1 MKLFE
6 KKAFRFS
13 LVGLWLFTV
22 VLLGCANNTTQNT
35 NNVIDNKEAAVIIT
49 TPDFEVAETSVQMVK
64 NMAIGW
70 NLGNT
75 LDATGGNGLN
85 SERSWGQPY
94 TTKTMLTGLRK
105 AGFKTIRIPVSW
117 ANHTSGSDYKIDSVW
132 MNRVKT
138 IVDWALEEG
147 FCVIL
152 NDHHDNYAVSK
163 LNKGYALSKES
174 DIQDKSK
181 AFLSSIWKQIA
192 TTFADY
198 DNRLVF
204 ELLNEPR
211 DIDGEIGGNEWWTND
226 KELLN
231 VITSYE
237 QVCLNQ
243 IRSVKGNENRFV
255 MATGYAASSDTS
267 IISLYTMPEDSAN
280 DRLILSVHAYSPYS
294 FAMEDP
300 GEKTFT
306 SSHKNQ
312 LNSFFAW
319 LNTNYIKKGI
329 GVVIGETGATNK
341 NNLSDRIE
349 WAKAFFGGAYQYGIP
364 AVLWDNGVWE
374 VIGSKYNE
382 HYGFYNR
389 DSQTWYFPF
398 LIETMMKAVY
408 GDSISIENNGDDNST
423 GTTDNTETENTE
435 QENTDTP
442 DNTSTNTPKEDFVIL
457 ENKSYIT
464 NGYSNFA
471 LDSAFDLSGY
481 KYLKSEVQLITADDA
496 DKKQI
501 LLQFFNSAWKSIGDA
516 KTISVSSTIYTEIL
530 EPEEGPRDLMHIQP
544 VVQDTSNA
552 YAALNNIQLKIK
564 KITATN
570 TKE

>member
-6 KKAFRFS
+6 KKVFRFS

-22 VLLGCANNTTQNT
+22 VLLGCTNNTTQNT
-35 NNVIDNKEAAVIIT
+35 NNVIDNKEATVIIT

-94 TTKTMLTGLRK
+94 TTKAMLTGLRK

-117 ANHTSGSDYKIDSVW
+117 ANHTSGSDYKIDSAW

-181 AFLSSIWKQIA
+181 AFLSSVWKQIA

-211 DIDGEIGGNEWWTND
+211 DIDGEVGGNEWWTND

-267 IISLYTMPEDSAN
+267 IISLFTMPEDSAN

-319 LNTNYIKKGI
+319 LNINYIKKGI

-341 NNLSDRIE
+341 NNLSDRVE
-349 WAKAFFGGAYQYGIP
+349 WAKAFFGGAYKYDIP

-374 VIGSKYNE
+374 VTNNKYNE

-389 DSQTWYFPF
+389 DSQTWYFPSI
-398 LIETMMKAVY
+398 IEAMMKAVY
-408 GDSISIENNGDDNST
+408 GDSISTGNINGDNGTGST
-423 GTTDNTETENTE
+423 DATNPQN
-435 QENTDTP
+435 
-442 DNTSTNTPKEDFVIL
+442 NTSNDNQKEDLVIL
-457 ENKSYIT
+457 ENKAETTLAYDKW
-464 NGYSNFA
+464 FE
-471 LDSAFDLSGY
+471 LDAPVDLTDY
-481 KYLKSEVQLITADDA
+481 KYLKTEIYSPTAENAANRKIIIKFLNSDWKPVGEASTISITDTVYAEIKNPVSGNREVKIV
-496 DKKQI
+496 
-501 LLQFFNSAWKSIGDA
+501 QFFAQNTTDW
-516 KTISVSSTIYTEIL
+516 STIDGITVN
-530 EPEEGPRDLMHIQP
+530 M
-544 VVQDTSNA
+544 
-552 YAALNNIQLKIK
+552 K
-564 KITATN
+564 KVTATN
-570 TKE
+570 TRE

>member
-13 LVGLWLFTV
+13 LVGLWLFTA
-22 VLLGCANNTTQNT
+22 VLFGCANNTTQNT
-35 NNVIDNKEAAVIIT
+35 NNIDKEEPVIIST
-49 TPDFEVAETSVQMVK
+49 SNFEVAETSVQMVK

-85 SERSWGQPY
+85 SETSWSQPY
-94 TTKTMLTGLRK
+94 TTKAMITGLRK

-117 ANHTSGSDYKIDSVW
+117 ANHTSGSDYKIDSAW

-163 LNKGYALSKES
+163 LNKGYAISKES

-181 AFLSSIWKQIA
+181 AFLSSVWKQIA

-211 DIDGEIGGNEWWTND
+211 DIDGEVGGNEWWTND

-255 MATGYAASSDTS
+255 MATGYAASSDTG
-267 IISLYTMPEDSAN
+267 IISLYTMPKDSAN

-294 FAMEDP
+294 FAMDDP

-306 SSHKNQ
+306 SSHKSQ
-312 LNSFFAW
+312 LNSFFVW

-341 NNLSDRIE
+341 NNLSDRVE
-349 WAKAFFGGAYQYGIP
+349 WAKAFFGGAYKYGIP

-374 VIGSKYNE
+374 VTNNKYNE
-382 HYGFYNR
+382 HYGYYNR
-389 DSQTWYFPF
+389 RSQTWYFPSI
-398 LIETMMKAVY
+398 IEAMMKAVY
-408 GDSISIENNGDDNST
+408 GDSISIDNNGGDNDT
-423 GTTDNTETENTE
+423 NTTDNTETPDDNNGTS
-435 QENTDTP
+435 TDT
-442 DNTSTNTPKEDFVIL
+442 TKEDLVIL
-457 ENKSYIT
+457 TDKSYIT
-464 NGYSNFA
+464 ATGDAVGYSNFP
-471 LDSAFDLSGY
+471 LDRAVDLTGY
-481 KYLKSEVQLITADDA
+481 KYLKSEVQLITAEDA

-501 LLQFFNSAWKSIGDA
+501 LIQFFNSSWKSIGDA
-516 KTISVSSTIYTEIL
+516 KTISVSKTIYTEIL
-530 EPEEGPRDLMHIQP
+530 TPEEGPRDLMHIQP
-544 VVQDTSNA
+544 VVQETTNWS
-552 YAALNNIQLKIK
+552 ALDNIQLKIK

-570 TKE
+570 TNQ

>member
-13 LVGLWLFTV
+13 LVGLWLFAV

-94 TTKTMLTGLRK
+94 TTKAMLTGLRK

-117 ANHTSGSDYKIDSVW
+117 ANHTSGSDYKIDSAW

-211 DIDGEIGGNEWWTND
+211 DIDGEVGGNEWWTND

-255 MATGYAASSDTS
+255 MATGYAASSDTG
-267 IISLYTMPEDSAN
+267 IISLYTMPKDSAN

-389 DSQTWYFPF
+389 DSQTWYFPS
-398 LIETMMKAVY
+398 LIEAMMKAVY
-408 GDSISIENNGDDNST
+408 GDSISIENNGDDNGT
-423 GTTDNTETENTE
+423 GNPDNTGTDNTE
-435 QENTDTP
+435 QGNTDTP
-442 DNTSTNTPKEDFVIL
+442 KEDLVIL
-457 ENKSYIT
+457 ENKSYT
-464 NGYSNFA
+464 TSGYSNFA
-471 LDSAFDLSGY
+471 LDSAVDLTGY
-481 KYLKSEVQLITADDA
+481 KYLKSEVQLITAEDA

-516 KTISVSSTIYTEIL
+516 KTISVSATIYTEIS
-530 EPEEGPRDLMHIQP
+530 EPEEGPRNLMHIQP
-544 VVQDTSNA
+544 VVQDSSNA
-552 YAALNNIQLKIK
+552 YAALDNIQIKIK

>member
-1 MKLFE
+1 MIRRKSFWKLFTLGFI
-6 KKAFRFS
+6 AVS
-13 LVGLWLFTV
+13 LLFAS
-22 VLLGCANNTTQNT
+22 CANNATPNT
-35 NNVIDNKEAAVIIT
+35 KYVIDDKEESVIIST
-49 TPDFEVAETSVQMVK
+49 SNFEVAETSVQMVK

-75 LDATGGNGLN
+75 LDATDGNGLN
-85 SERSWGQPY
+85 SEKSWGQPY
-94 TTKTMLTGLRK
+94 TTKAMITGLRK
-105 AGFKTIRIPVSW
+105 AGFKTIRVPVSW
-117 ANHTSGSDYKIDSVW
+117 ANHTSGSDYKIDSAW

-163 LNKGYALSKES
+163 LNKGYALSKDS

-181 AFLSSIWKQIA
+181 TFLSSIWKQIA

-211 DIDGEIGGNEWWTND
+211 DIDGEVGGNEWWTND

-255 MATGYAASSDTS
+255 MATGYAASSDTG
-267 IISLYTMPEDSAN
+267 IISLYTMPKDSAN

-341 NNLSDRIE
+341 NNLSDRVE
-349 WAKAFFGGAYQYGIP
+349 WAKAFFGGADKYGIP

-374 VIGSKYNE
+374 VTNNKYNE

-389 DSQTWYFPF
+389 DSQTWYFPS
-398 LIETMMKAVY
+398 LIEAMMKAVY
-408 GDSISIENNGDDNST
+408 GDSISIENNGDDNGT
-423 GTTDNTETENTE
+423 ETTDNAGTDNPG

-442 DNTSTNTPKEDFVIL
+442 DNTSTDTPKEDLVIL
-457 ENKSYIT
+457 EAKSYIT

-471 LDSAFDLSGY
+471 LDSAVDLSGY

-530 EPEEGPRDLMHIQP
+530 EPAEGPRDLMHIQP

-552 YAALNNIQLKIK
+552 YAALSNIQIMIK

>member
-1 MKLFE
+1 MKYFNN

-13 LVGLWLFTV
+13 LVCLALFV
-22 VLLGCANNTTQNT
+22 AVLFGCANNTTQNT
-35 NNVIDNKEAAVIIT
+35 NNIDKEEPVIIST
-49 TPDFEVAETSVQMVK
+49 SNFEIAETSVQMVK

-85 SERSWGQPY
+85 SETSWSQPY
-94 TTKTMLTGLRK
+94 TTKAMITGLRK

-117 ANHTSGSDYKIDSVW
+117 ANHTSGSDYKIDSAW

-163 LNKGYALSKES
+163 LNKGYAISKES

-181 AFLSSIWKQIA
+181 AFLSSVWKQIA

-211 DIDGEIGGNEWWTND
+211 DIDGEVGENEWWTND
-226 KELLN
+226 KDLLN

-255 MATGYAASSDTS
+255 MATGYAASSDTG
-267 IISLYTMPEDSAN
+267 IISLYTMPKDSAN

-294 FAMEDP
+294 FAMDDP

-306 SSHKNQ
+306 SSHKSQ
-312 LNSFFAW
+312 LNSFFVW

-341 NNLSDRIE
+341 NNLSDRVE
-349 WAKAFFGGAYQYGIP
+349 WAKAFFGGAYNYGIP

-374 VIGSKYNE
+374 VTNNKYNE
-382 HYGFYNR
+382 HYGYYNR
-389 DSQTWYFPF
+389 RSQTWYFPSI
-398 LIETMMKAVY
+398 IEAMMKAVY
-408 GDSISIENNGDDNST
+408 GDSISTGNINGDNGT
-423 GTTDNTETENTE
+423 G
-435 QENTDTP
+435 NTDATNP
-442 DNTSTNTPKEDFVIL
+442 QNNTSNDTQKEDLVIL
-457 ENKSYIT
+457 ENKTDTTLAY
-464 NGYSNFA
+464 NKWFE
-471 LDSAFDLSGY
+471 LDTPVDLTDY
-481 KYLKSEVQLITADDA
+481 KYLKAEIYSPTAENAANRKIFIKFLNSDWEPVGEAYTISITDTVYVEISNPKSGNRDV
-496 DKKQI
+496 KI
-501 LLQFFNSAWKSIGDA
+501 VQFFAQNTTDG
-516 KTISVSSTIYTEIL
+516 STIDGIT
-530 EPEEGPRDLMHIQP
+530 
-544 VVQDTSNA
+544 VNV
-552 YAALNNIQLKIK
+552 K
-564 KITATN
+564 KVTATN
-570 TKE
+570 KKQ

>member
-13 LVGLWLFTV
+13 LVGLWLFTA
-22 VLLGCANNTTQNT
+22 VLFGCANNTTQNT
-35 NNVIDNKEAAVIIT
+35 NNIDKEEPVIIST
-49 TPDFEVAETSVQMVK
+49 SNFEVAETSVQMVK

-85 SERSWGQPY
+85 SETSWSQPY
-94 TTKTMLTGLRK
+94 TTKAMITGLRK

-117 ANHTSGSDYKIDSVW
+117 ANHTSGSDYKIDSAW

-181 AFLSSIWKQIA
+181 AFLSSVWKQIA

-211 DIDGEIGGNEWWTND
+211 DIDGEVGGNEWWTND

-243 IRSVKGNENRFV
+243 IRSV
-255 MATGYAASSDTS
+255 
-267 IISLYTMPEDSAN
+267 
-280 DRLILSVHAYSPYS
+280 
-294 FAMEDP
+294 
-300 GEKTFT
+300 
-306 SSHKNQ
+306 
-312 LNSFFAW
+312 
-319 LNTNYIKKGI
+319 
-329 GVVIGETGATNK
+329 
-341 NNLSDRIE
+341 
-349 WAKAFFGGAYQYGIP
+349 
-364 AVLWDNGVWE
+364 
-374 VIGSKYNE
+374 
-382 HYGFYNR
+382 
-389 DSQTWYFPF
+389 
-398 LIETMMKAVY
+398 
-408 GDSISIENNGDDNST
+408 
-423 GTTDNTETENTE
+423 
-435 QENTDTP
+435 
-442 DNTSTNTPKEDFVIL
+442 
-457 ENKSYIT
+457 
-464 NGYSNFA
+464 
-471 LDSAFDLSGY
+471 
-481 KYLKSEVQLITADDA
+481 
-496 DKKQI
+496 
-501 LLQFFNSAWKSIGDA
+501 
-516 KTISVSSTIYTEIL
+516 
-530 EPEEGPRDLMHIQP
+530 
-544 VVQDTSNA
+544 
-552 YAALNNIQLKIK
+552 
-564 KITATN
+564 
-570 TKE
+570 

>member
-13 LVGLWLFTV
+13 LVGLWLFSA
-22 VLLGCANNTTQNT
+22 VLFGCANNTTQN
-35 NNVIDNKEAAVIIT
+35 NNNIDKEEPVIIST
-49 TPDFEVAETSVQMVK
+49 SNFEVAETSVQMVK

-94 TTKTMLTGLRK
+94 TTKAMITGLRK

-117 ANHTSGSDYKIDSVW
+117 ANHTSGSDYKIDSAW

-192 TTFADY
+192 TTFASY

-211 DIDGEIGGNEWWTND
+211 DIDGKVGGNEWWTND

-255 MATGYAASSDTS
+255 MATGYAASSNTD
-267 IISLYTMPEDSAN
+267 IISLYTMPKDSAN

-341 NNLSDRIE
+341 NNLSDRVE
-349 WAKAFFGGAYQYGIP
+349 WAKAFFGGAYKYGIP

-374 VIGSKYNE
+374 VTNNKYNE
-382 HYGFYNR
+382 HYGYYNR
-389 DSQTWYFPF
+389 RSQTWYFPSI
-398 LIETMMKAVY
+398 IEAMMKAVY
-408 GDSISIENNGDDNST
+408 GDSISTGNINGDNGT
-423 GTTDNTETENTE
+423 GN
-435 QENTDTP
+435 P
-442 DNTSTNTPKEDFVIL
+442 DNTSTDNTEQGNTDTPKEDLVIL

-471 LDSAFDLSGY
+471 LDSAVDLSGY
-481 KYLKSEVQLITADDA
+481 KYLKSEVQLITAEDA

-501 LLQFFNSAWKSIGDA
+501 LLQFFNSAWKSIGNA

-552 YAALNNIQLKIK
+552 YAALSNIQIMIK